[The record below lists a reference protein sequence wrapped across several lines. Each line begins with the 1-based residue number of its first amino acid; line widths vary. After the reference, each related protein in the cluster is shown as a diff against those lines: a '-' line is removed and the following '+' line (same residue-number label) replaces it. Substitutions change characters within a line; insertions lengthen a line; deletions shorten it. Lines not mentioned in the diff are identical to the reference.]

1 MASPMARRRS
11 FIASLPNGL
20 DSMISDSVSN
30 LSGGEKQRISLVR
43 IMLRNPDMIILDE
56 PTSALDKEGKKR
68 LLEYLDSVRK
78 DKLIIIST
86 HDRELASWCD
96 EEIVINAP
104 A

>member
-1 MASPMARRRS
+1 M
-11 FIASLPNGL
+11 PNGL